1 MLTVNFKTESRF
13 EINREKIKEII
24 QKTLEAQGMK
34 EEAEI
39 DVTVV
44 GDRKM
49 KELNQEYLGHDET
62 TDVLSFP
69 LESDTGLSK
78 RSTMDAPTGFVS
90 PPDGILHLG
99 DIVVSYPQAVM
110 QAAEKNI
117 LVDEAIN
124 FLVEHGILR
133 LLGIHHDD
141 K

>member
-124 FLVEHGILR
+124 FLVEHGILH